1 MLAELIGAL
10 KKMSTL
16 AGGVLIVEPSTGSE
30 PMTKACASA
39 AGGRD
44 SKGDQVNASSKL
56 RLSAETSRGLRKRPC
71 RIKSPHGSGFHS
83 FEIVHQP
90 AHARNICPVKF
101 CRGEGGEERLPHIIR
116 PRPYGS
122 AGLLPFSSRCSIA
135 CLATLLQSVS
145 GLARKIEPVFL
156 QRWPRPKDLTTH
168 STMTPEVVY
177 LATWDSTATLLIP

>member
-30 PMTKACASA
+30 PMTKACASD

-56 RLSAETSRGLRKRPC
+56 RLSAETSRGLRKHPC
-71 RIKSPHGSGFHS
+71 RIKCHHGSGFHS

-90 AHARNICPVKF
+90 ANPRKLCPVHF
-101 CRGEGGEERLPHIIR
+101 CSD
-116 PRPYGS
+116 Y
-122 AGLLPFSSRCSIA
+122 
-135 CLATLLQSVS
+135 
-145 GLARKIEPVFL
+145 
-156 QRWPRPKDLTTH
+156 
-168 STMTPEVVY
+168 
-177 LATWDSTATLLIP
+177 

>member
-10 KKMSTL
+10 KKMRTL

-56 RLSAETSRGLRKRPC
+56 RLSAEISRGLRKRPC
-71 RIKSPHGSGFHS
+71 RIKSPHGSGIHS

-90 AHARNICPVKF
+90 VHARNICPIKF
-101 CRGEGGEERLPHIIR
+101 CRGESGGEWLGGPLWSPASCSLCSPVGERDHTLTTGPPYYYYSPSRAHSQKAKG
-116 PRPYGS
+116 PRDG
-122 AGLLPFSSRCSIA
+122 
-135 CLATLLQSVS
+135 
-145 GLARKIEPVFL
+145 IEP
-156 QRWPRPKDLTTH
+156 TTPAFSVLC
-168 STMTPEVVY
+168 STN
-177 LATWDSTATLLIP
+177 

>member
-10 KKMSTL
+10 KKMRTL
-16 AGGVLIVEPSTGSE
+16 AGGVLIVEPSRGSE

-71 RIKSPHGSGFHS
+71 RIKSPHGSGFYS

-90 AHARNICPVKF
+90 AHARNICPIKF
-101 CRGEGGEERLPHIIR
+101 CRSEGGEERRGGPLWSPA
-116 PRPYGS
+116 S
-122 AGLLPFSSRCSIA
+122 CSL
-135 CLATLLQSVS
+135 CSPD
-145 GLARKIEPVFL
+145 EC
-156 QRWPRPKDLTTH
+156 
-168 STMTPEVVY
+168 
-177 LATWDSTATLLIP
+177 